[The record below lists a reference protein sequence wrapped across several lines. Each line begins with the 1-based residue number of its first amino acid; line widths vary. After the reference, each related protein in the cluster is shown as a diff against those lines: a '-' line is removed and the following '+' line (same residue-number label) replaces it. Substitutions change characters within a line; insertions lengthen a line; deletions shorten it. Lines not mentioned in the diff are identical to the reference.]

1 MSSLSMRLIFSAS
14 ADDSFVKLHLEM
26 IAAVNELERNIIRKR
41 QPEGVAK
48 DKARGVYQNH
58 TRKPV
63 SLMPFVS

>member
-1 MSSLSMRLIFSAS
+1 
-14 ADDSFVKLHLEM
+14 M